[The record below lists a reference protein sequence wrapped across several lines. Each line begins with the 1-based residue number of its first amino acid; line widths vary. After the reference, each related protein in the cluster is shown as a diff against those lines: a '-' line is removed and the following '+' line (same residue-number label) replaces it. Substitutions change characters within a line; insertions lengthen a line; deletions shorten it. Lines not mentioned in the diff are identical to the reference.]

1 MMKQVVS
8 VFTFQYGS
16 TSMKLYYEAHVQD
29 IGIYIPIWF
38 YFNCVSYIS
47 KKGGKK
53 FTFQYGSTSI
63 STDNGTTFKNNTF
76 TFQYGSTSIRR
87 PKSPLNPVFLTTILS
102 TFFSHKIQYIIITIF
117 YHLFFHFSLIF
128 QQLSTSQ
135 DFHFTSGRQS
145 QEITCFIILYTP
157 HFFWY
162 PLFIPALEH
171 NNRISIF
178 SNFRF

>member
-1 MMKQVVS
+1 MVLLHSMHTLSQAFQCFYLHSNMVLLQLGSLS
-8 VFTFQYGS
+8 VPR
-16 TSMKLYYEAHVQD
+16 
-29 IGIYIPIWF
+29 IP
-38 YFNCVSYIS
+38 YL
-47 KKGGKK
+47 
-53 FTFQYGSTSI
+53 
-63 STDNGTTFKNNTF
+63 F

>member
-1 MMKQVVS
+1 MWS
-8 VFTFQYGS
+8 
-16 TSMKLYYEAHVQD
+16 
-29 IGIYIPIWF
+29 IYIPIWF
-38 YFNCVSYIS
+38 YFNRKHMNELIPE
-47 KKGGKK
+47 KK

-63 STDNGTTFKNNTF
+63 RSSQCTGLLRTTF

>member
-1 MMKQVVS
+1 MKNIYIPIWFYFNPIIMRLAMS
-8 VFTFQYGS
+8 FCIFTFQYGS
-16 TSMKLYYEAHVQD
+16 TSMLKQH
-29 IGIYIPIWF
+29 
-38 YFNCVSYIS
+38 YFLRFLHQ
-47 KKGGKK
+47 
-53 FTFQYGSTSI
+53 FTL
-63 STDNGTTFKNNTF
+63 
-76 TFQYGSTSIRR
+76 QYGSTSIRR

>member
-1 MMKQVVS
+1 MAWDLHSNMVLLQFATPMS
-8 VFTFQYGS
+8 FPRPF
-16 TSMKLYYEAHVQD
+16 
-29 IGIYIPIWF
+29 GIYIPIWF
-38 YFNCVSYIS
+38 YFNCIS
-47 KKGGKK
+47 DQHTIFEIS
-53 FTFQYGSTSI
+53 FTFQYGSTSMKENERI
-63 STDNGTTFKNNTF
+63 KKNRKKF

>member
-1 MMKQVVS
+1 MVLLQSFVIDEIKPIS
-8 VFTFQYGS
+8 R
-16 TSMKLYYEAHVQD
+16 
-29 IGIYIPIWF
+29 IYIPIWF
-38 YFNCVSYIS
+38 YFNDYSSKSKCINVHIYIPIWFYFNS
-47 KKGGKK
+47 MQSRQV
-53 FTFQYGSTSI
+53 TYNPI
-63 STDNGTTFKNNTF
+63 F